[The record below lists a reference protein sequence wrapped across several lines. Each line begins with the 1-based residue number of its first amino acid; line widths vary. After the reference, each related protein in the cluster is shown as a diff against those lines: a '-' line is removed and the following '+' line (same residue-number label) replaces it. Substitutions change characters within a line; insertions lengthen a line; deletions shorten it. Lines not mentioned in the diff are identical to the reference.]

1 MSSTKPAPI
10 KTAANGRMGVLDETT
25 RAHLALMRH
34 SCAHLLAAAVQDLWP
49 TARFGV
55 GPATDQGFYY
65 DILFPE
71 PISETDFPRMR
82 ASMRGKSSR

>member
-71 PISETDFPRMR
+71 PISETISR
-82 ASMRGKSSR
+82 ASKPACAGNRSR